1 MLAWRR
7 VEPEISP
14 DRAAELIASGRT
26 RLVDVRRHDEWSA
39 GHISGA
45 HHVPLDELSNRVGEL
60 GDEPV
65 LFYCAV
71 GDRARMAAEA
81 LTASGREAASVA
93 GGLRAWRDA
102 GRPIETW

>member
-1 MLAWRR
+1 LAR

-14 DRAAELIASGRT
+14 EQAAELIASGRA
-26 RLVDVRRHDEWSA
+26 RLVDVRREDEWSA
-39 GHISGA
+39 GRISGA
-45 HHVPLDELSNRVGEL
+45 QHVPLDELSLRADEL

-81 LTASGREAASVA
+81 FTASGREAGSVA
-93 GGLRAWRDA
+93 GGFSAWRDD
-102 GRPIETW
+102 GRPIET